1 MNSQGMAP
9 EPDGDG
15 LRPEGAG
22 SSAENGAIARAYEPS
37 SMGAQANPSVRSAP
51 EKVVQVALPHDPYP
65 IVICDGGLSRLGQ
78 WVTTHAVRP
87 GSKVLLVS
95 NPVVHAHYGKR
106 AEESLRDAGLEVSSL
121 VVEAG
126 EEQKTPASVALIH
139 DAAFTHRLE
148 RRSLMVALGGG
159 VIGDMVG
166 FAAATWLRGV
176 PVVQVPTT
184 LLAMVD
190 AAIGGKT
197 GVNHPG
203 GKNLIGAFHQP
214 KAVLMDPDVLATLPE
229 REFRAGMA
237 EVIKYGVIGD
247 PALFEALERRAQ
259 GSPTDGLAS
268 LAAVGPDLLREILER
283 SAAAKA
289 QVVAADEREGGLRAI
304 LNYGHTLGHVV
315 ETLTGY
321 TTYLHGEAVALGMV
335 MAGTI
340 ARRMALWDADAEAR
354 QRALV
359 AAAGLPLQPPP
370 LDPEAVLTTLQSDK
384 KVQNGLVRFVLPTA
398 IGQVVVRDDVEE
410 GTILEA
416 LRCPGPGLGR

>member
-1 MNSQGMAP
+1 MC
-9 EPDGDG
+9 
-15 LRPEGAG
+15 
-22 SSAENGAIARAYEPS
+22 
-37 SMGAQANPSVRSAP
+37 AQATTVSGSERVL
-51 EKVVQVALPHDPYP
+51 QVALPHDPYP
-65 IVICDGGLSRLGQ
+65 IVIGEGGLARLGR

-95 NPVVHAHYGKR
+95 NPLIYEHYGQR
-106 AEESLRDAGLEVSSL
+106 AEQSLSDAGLEVTSL
-121 VVEAG
+121 VLEAG
-126 EEQKTPASVALIH
+126 EEQKNLASISMIH
-139 DAAFTHRLE
+139 DAAYRHRLE
-148 RRSLMVALGGG
+148 RSSLMVALGGG
-159 VIGDMVG
+159 VVGDMVG
-166 FAAATWLRGV
+166 FAAATWLRGIA
-176 PVVQVPTT
+176 VVQVPTT

-214 KAVLMDPDVLATLPE
+214 KAVLIDPELLATLPT

-237 EVIKYGVIGD
+237 EVIQYGVIGD
-247 PALFEALERRAQ
+247 VELFEALETQALRQ
-259 GSPTDGLAS
+259 PEEGLAS
-268 LAAVGPDLLREILER
+268 LEAIGPSLLREILER

-289 QVVAADEREGGLRAI
+289 MVVAADEREGGLRAV

-315 ETLTGY
+315 ETLTDY
-321 TTYLHGEAVALGMV
+321 NTYLHGEAVGLGML

-359 AAAGLPLQPPP
+359 AAAGLPLQVPL
-370 LDPEAVLTTLQSDK
+370 LDPEAVLHTLQSDK
-384 KVQNGLVRFVLPTA
+384 KVRQGLVRFVLPTA
-398 IGQVVVRDDVEE
+398 IGKVVVREDVDE

-416 LRCPGPGLGR
+416 LRTHSQLPAH

>member
-1 MNSQGMAP
+1 MC
-9 EPDGDG
+9 
-15 LRPEGAG
+15 
-22 SSAENGAIARAYEPS
+22 
-37 SMGAQANPSVRSAP
+37 AQASAVSTQ
-51 EKVVQVALPHDPYP
+51 ERVIQVALPHDPYP
-65 IVICDGGLSRLGQ
+65 IVISSGGLARLGQ

-87 GSKVLLVS
+87 GSRVLLVS
-95 NPVVHAHYGKR
+95 NPVVHQCYGPQ
-106 AEESLRDAGLEVSSL
+106 AEESLKEAGLEVKTL
-121 VVEAG
+121 VLEAG
-126 EEQKTPASVALIH
+126 EEQKTVASVALIH
-139 DAAFTHRLE
+139 DAAYQHRLE
-148 RRSLMVALGGG
+148 RSSLMVALGGG
-159 VIGDMVG
+159 VVGDMVG

-176 PVVQVPTT
+176 AVVQVPTT

-214 KAVLMDPDVLATLPE
+214 KAVLIDPEVLATLPE

-247 PALFEALERRAQ
+247 LALFEALEAHAQ
-259 GSPTDGLAS
+259 SLPAAGLAS
-268 LAAVGPDLLREILER
+268 REALGPKLLQEILEK

-289 QVVAADEREGGLRAI
+289 QVVAADEREGGLRAV

-321 TTYLHGEAVALGMV
+321 STYLHGEAVGLGML

-340 ARRMALWDADAEAR
+340 ARRMNLWDADAEAR

-359 AAAGLPLQPPP
+359 AAAGLPLSLPP
-370 LDPEAVLTTLQSDK
+370 LDPEAVLNTLQSDK
-384 KVQNGLVRFVLPTA
+384 KVRNGLVRFVLPTA
-398 IGQVVVRDDVEE
+398 IGKVAVRDDVDA

-416 LRCPGPGLGR
+416 LLSHQLSPAS